1 MHRLENMKQYLV
13 VGGGIVGM
21 VASFLLAKRGKEVV
35 LVEAAPHLG
44 GLLRGPSFGGRHF
57 DHGTH
62 SLASTGVPEI
72 DDFLLSGFTTD
83 QFNLFHGHD
92 SDRSG
97 SFSAAGWNE
106 DTSFFDIRPEGIAA
120 DIVEWRRSNVALPV
134 IRSAHDELQSLYGSK
149 AAPFFGQMLS
159 SVFGRDPRELGANAV
174 KLLALHRAVLMSNE
188 DIEACPD
195 IAKVSPVIAHP
206 DRARY
211 NRRPPPDTCSIYPKV
226 RGLGRVIDRLEAKLE
241 RVGVQVLKSTT
252 LERSGSDFIARSPAV
267 EQNILNPEVLWTAG
281 VPGAANL
288 FLNKRFDAE
297 PSYKVCWIAHVE
309 LSKKLRRLLNYYY
322 FVRHPGLCTYRLTN
336 YSALTLDDSDRAY
349 TLEITAPRSLSEA
362 DMAELVKN
370 ELHTMGLAESS
381 SDVSFLRLSRLNYSF
396 LNATVNFETWCGA
409 VVQELK
415 GKVPMIGP
423 WSSRGMFFTG
433 DCLRDLYSRLLA

>member
-1 MHRLENMKQYLV
+1 MTVLV

-21 VASFLLAKRGKEVV
+21 VASFLMAARRKNVI

-72 DDFLLSGFTTD
+72 DDFLLSGFSTD

-92 SDRSG
+92 ADRSG
-97 SFSAAGWNE
+97 SFSAGGWNE
-106 DTSFFDIRPEGIAA
+106 NTSFFDIRPEGIAA

-134 IRSAHDELQSLYGSK
+134 IRSAHDELQSFYGSK
-149 AAPFFGQMLS
+149 AAPLFGQMLS

-174 KLLALHRAVLMSNE
+174 KLLALHRAVLMSND
-188 DIEACPD
+188 DIEAFPD
-195 IAKVSPVIAHP
+195 IAKIGPVIAHP
-206 DRARY
+206 DRVRY

-241 RVGVQVLKSTT
+241 QAGVQILKSTA

-267 EQNILNPEVLWTAG
+267 EQNILNPQVLWTAG
-281 VPGAANL
+281 VPGVANL

-297 PSYKVCWIAHVE
+297 PGDKVCWIAHVE

-362 DMAELVKN
+362 DMTELVKN
-370 ELHTMGLAESS
+370 ELLTMGLAESS
-381 SDVSFLRLSRLNYSF
+381 SDVSFLHLNRLNYSF
-396 LNATVNFETWCGA
+396 LNATVNFETWCGK

-415 GKVPMIGP
+415 GKVPMFGP

-433 DCLRDLYSRLLA
+433 DCLRDLYSLLPAEPRPAHW